1 MRSLK
6 ILSSLININ
15 FNKYSL
21 IFISLFILT
30 ALFEI
35 FGLSSILLFLNEVL
49 SQSDNSQ
56 VSNKFYEIIN
66 SLYPMEK
73 KNYLIFITTL
83 LFLIF
88 FIKNLIIFLLEIFKN
103 NFFAKAQSKLSSKIY
118 ESFLESNYSVYTKSK
133 SSKLLTNIVSEVEN
147 IFQNILQSL
156 YVFYA
161 EIFIFVSIFIFLIL
175 YNFKVTLILGLV
187 FLLIIFG
194 LSKYIKSRNLIWGK
208 KRQSS
213 LDELNSIITKSY
225 NSFKEIKLN
234 NTESFLKR
242 LFKENAIKFSKSI
255 AFLNTVQNTPR
266 LIFEIIIIALV
277 SILIIFYLLINNPSE
292 NVIITISVFAAAA
305 VRMAPTV
312 NRIYVNSTTRAFFDI
327 SLKSVISQLKSY
339 RANKKYDQYK
349 KIRLKKIEDIN
360 LSKIK
365 FKYKNN
371 QKKNTLKINSLNFK
385 KNSIYCIV
393 GPNGSGKTTLLDIMC
408 GLLKSQSGTIKY
420 NKKKIEYIDL
430 SNLIAYCPQEPFVF
444 SDTIFKN
451 IISERKYDKS
461 HFDMCINTTGLNALF
476 KKNKDYL
483 NMQLG
488 SNAVNLSGGQKQ
500 LINICKTLYQNK
512 QIIIMDEPTSYL
524 SEKLSIK
531 LIQNLEKIK
540 NNKIIIVCSHNRNLF
555 KYFDEVIDI
564 KKFSNVR

>member
-6 ILSSLININ
+6 TLSSLININ

-30 ALFEI
+30 ALFEL

-49 SQSDNSQ
+49 PQGDNNQ
-56 VSNKFYEIIN
+56 TSNEFYNIVN
-66 SLYPMEK
+66 SLYPIEK
-73 KNYLIFITTL
+73 KNYLIFITIF
-83 LFLIF
+83 LFIIF
-88 FIKNLIIFLLEIFKN
+88 FIKNLIIFMLEIYKN

-118 ESFLESNYSVYTKSK
+118 NSFLETNYSVYTKSK
-133 SSKLLTNIVSEVEN
+133 SSKLLTNIISEVEN

-156 YVFYA
+156 FVFYA
-161 EIFIFVSIFIFLIL
+161 EIFIFISILIFLIL
-175 YNFKVTLILGLV
+175 YNLKVTLILGLV
-187 FLLIIFG
+187 FLLIIFA
-194 LSKYIKSRNLIWGK
+194 LSKYIKNRNLIWGK

-242 LFKENAIKFSKSI
+242 LFEENAIKYSKSI

-266 LIFEIIIIALV
+266 LIFEIVIISLV
-277 SILIIFYLLINNPSE
+277 SILIIFYLFINNASE
-292 NVIITISVFAAAA
+292 NLIITISVFAVAA

-312 NRIYVNSTTRAFFDI
+312 NRIYVNSTTRAFFNI
-327 SLKSVISQLKSY
+327 SLKSVISQLKTY
-339 RANKKYDQYK
+339 KANKKYDQYK
-349 KIRLKKIEDIN
+349 KITLRKIEDIN

-365 FKYKNN
+365 FKYENN

-393 GPNGSGKTTLLDIMC
+393 GANGSGKTTLLDIIC
-408 GLLKSQSGTIKY
+408 GLLKSQSGTIRF
-420 NKKKIEYIDL
+420 NKKKIEHIDL

-444 SDTIFKN
+444 SDTIFEN
-451 IISERKYDKS
+451 IISERKYDKN
-461 HFDMCINTTGLNALF
+461 HFDMCIDTSGLNVLF
-476 KKNKDYL
+476 KKNQDYL
-483 NMQLG
+483 NMKLG

-512 QIIIMDEPTSYL
+512 KILIMDEPTSYL

-531 LIQNLEKIK
+531 LIQNLQKIK